1 MSVHQGFDN
10 FYNEPPFAERLY
22 NITKES
28 GVPDSAKDEYV
39 KVVTTCY
46 VGNVYGYSRGAIE
59 YYSEMIK
66 SFSPKEIEIM
76 LNLVSKKCILKSR
89 IEQSIECNK
98 RYKKAVS
105 LINPESVPVSIK
117 VKYNKLSK

>member
-1 MSVHQGFDN
+1 
-10 FYNEPPFAERLY
+10 
-22 NITKES
+22 
-28 GVPDSAKDEYV
+28 
-39 KVVTTCY
+39 
-46 VGNVYGYSRGAIE
+46 
-59 YYSEMIK
+59 MIK

>member
-1 MSVHQGFDN
+1 MNTQQKEKDKAYSASQNYFERLGLISYFSDSEKHSIVSRACSRLMSVHQGFDN

-46 VGNVYGYSRGAIE
+46 VGNVYGYSRGLLSI
-59 YYSEMIK
+59 
-66 SFSPKEIEIM
+66 
-76 LNLVSKKCILKSR
+76 ILK
-89 IEQSIECNK
+89 
-98 RYKKAVS
+98 
-105 LINPESVPVSIK
+105 
-117 VKYNKLSK
+117 